1 MLAPHILIYV
11 GCCFMKALGI
21 IAIIWLSLCALVLLV
36 LHIKSHKMIK
46 SIFLNA
52 ILGFAAIAVINLTQ
66 KFTGVHIPLNWWTV
80 GGSGVLG
87 LPCVC
92 GIVLLQTLI

>member
-1 MLAPHILIYV
+1 
-11 GCCFMKALGI
+11 MKILGI
-21 IAIIWLSLCALVLLV
+21 IAIIWLSFCALVLLI
-36 LHIKSHKMIK
+36 LHIKSRKMIK

-52 ILGFAAIAVINLTQ
+52 LLGFAAIAVINLSQ

-80 GGSGVLG
+80 GGSGVFG

-92 GIVLLQTLI
+92 SIVLLQIFI

>member
-1 MLAPHILIYV
+1 MWGVI
-11 GCCFMKALGI
+11 FMKTLGI
-21 IAIIWLSLCALVLLV
+21 IAIVWLSLCAFVLLI

-46 SIFLNA
+46 SILLNA
-52 ILGFAAIAVINLTQ
+52 FLGFAAIAAINLTQ
-66 KFTGVHIPLNWWTV
+66 KFTGVHIPLNWYTV

-92 GIVLLQTLI
+92 GIILTQIII

>member
-1 MLAPHILIYV
+1 MWGV
-11 GCCFMKALGI
+11 VFMKTLGI
-21 IAIIWLSLCALVLLV
+21 IAIVWLSLCAFVLLI

-52 ILGFAAIAVINLTQ
+52 LLGFAAIAVINLTQ
-66 KFTGVHIPLNWWTV
+66 KFTGVHIPLNWYTV
-80 GGSGVLG
+80 GGSGVFG

-92 GIVLLQTLI
+92 GIILLQTLI

>member
-1 MLAPHILIYV
+1 
-11 GCCFMKALGI
+11 MKVLGI
-21 IAIIWLSLCALVLLV
+21 IAIVWLSLCAFVLLV

-52 ILGFAAIAVINLTQ
+52 LLGFAAIFAINLTQ
-66 KFTGVHIPLNWWTV
+66 KFTGVFIPVNWWTV
-80 GGSGVLG
+80 GGSGIFG

-92 GIVLLQTLI
+92 GIVLLQMLI

>member
-1 MLAPHILIYV
+1 
-11 GCCFMKALGI
+11 MKTLGV
-21 IAIIWLSLCALVLLV
+21 IAIVWLSLCAFVLLI

-52 ILGFAAIAVINLTQ
+52 ILGFSAVAVINLTQ
-66 KFTGVHIPLNWWTV
+66 KFTGVNIPLNWYTV
-80 GGSGVLG
+80 GGSGILG

-92 GIVLLQTLI
+92 GIILLQTLI

>member
-1 MLAPHILIYV
+1 
-11 GCCFMKALGI
+11 MKALGI
-21 IAIIWLSLCALVLLV
+21 IAIVWISLCVFVLLI

-52 ILGFAAIAVINLTQ
+52 ILGFMAIAVINLTQ
-66 KFTGVHIPLNWWTV
+66 KFTGVHIPLNWYTV
-80 GGSGVLG
+80 GGGGIFG

-92 GIVLLQTLI
+92 GIILAQIII

>member
-1 MLAPHILIYV
+1 MRGVI
-11 GCCFMKALGI
+11 MKVLGI
-21 IAIIWLSLCALVLLV
+21 LAIIWFSIFALILLV

-52 ILGFAAIAVINLTQ
+52 VLSFLAIAIINLTE
-66 KFTGVHIPLNWWTV
+66 KFTGVFIPLNWYTV
-80 GGSGVLG
+80 GGSGIFG

-92 GIVLLQTLI
+92 GIVLLQTFI

>member
-1 MLAPHILIYV
+1 MRGV
-11 GCCFMKALGI
+11 FMKALGI
-21 IAIIWLSLCALVLLV
+21 AAIIWLSVCAFVLLI

-52 ILGFAAIAVINLTQ
+52 MLGFAAIAVINLTQ
-66 KFTGVHIPLNWWTV
+66 KFTGVHIPLNWYTV
-80 GGSGVLG
+80 GGSGVFG

-92 GIVLLQTLI
+92 GIILLQTLI